1 MFKLILKQVRKK
13 MQKQY
18 KVLKIL
24 HPQPGVDVNMT
35 DTNSYTAL
43 AWAAAWADKKDIVFL
58 EALANH
64 SKIKLNQQ
72 DSEGYTALGRAAE
85 MGRWA

>member
-1 MFKLILKQVRKK
+1 
-13 MQKQY
+13 
-18 KVLKIL
+18 
-24 HPQPGVDVNMT
+24 MT

-85 MGRWA
+85 MGRLDLEGNLLDLEI

>member
-1 MFKLILKQVRKK
+1 
-13 MQKQY
+13 
-18 KVLKIL
+18 
-24 HPQPGVDVNMT
+24 MT

-43 AWAAAWADKKDIVFL
+43 AWAAAWADKKDISFL

-85 MGRWA
+85 MGRWAWLEIARALRKPPGLDIFSSSAGKH

>member
-1 MFKLILKQVRKK
+1 
-13 MQKQY
+13 
-18 KVLKIL
+18 
-24 HPQPGVDVNMT
+24 MT

-43 AWAAAWADKKDIVFL
+43 AWAAAWADKKDIAFL

-64 SKIKLNQQ
+64 SQIKLNQQ

-85 MGRWA
+85 MGRWALHSNVRDVGKKNNGKMWEF

>member
-1 MFKLILKQVRKK
+1 
-13 MQKQY
+13 
-18 KVLKIL
+18 
-24 HPQPGVDVNMT
+24 MT

-85 MGRWA
+85 MGR

>member
-1 MFKLILKQVRKK
+1 

-18 KVLKIL
+18 TVLIL
-24 HPQPGVDVNMT
+24 NPQPGVDVNMT

-43 AWAAAWADKKDIVFL
+43 AWAAAWADKKDTVFL
-58 EALANH
+58 EMLANH

-72 DSEGYTALGRAAE
+72 DEYPHGCPPQDWPHGGQS
-85 MGRWA
+85 